1 MKNRLTSIFLF
12 VILTPPLFGQSS
24 EENKFTFRSSI
35 LINGLDYSLDENS
48 GVGIF
53 VGKFSRN
60 INQNNVEKAESTIF
74 GSAFM
79 YIHLNAIFV
88 IHFLL

>member
-1 MKNRLTSIFLF
+1 MKKLLTTIFLVF
-12 VILTPPLFGQSS
+12 ILTTQLFGQSS
-24 EENKFTFRSSI
+24 EENKFTFRSSL

-60 INQNNVEKAESTIF
+60 INQNNIEKAEYS
-74 GSAFM
+74 
-79 YIHLNAIFV
+79 
-88 IHFLL
+88 LLLRI